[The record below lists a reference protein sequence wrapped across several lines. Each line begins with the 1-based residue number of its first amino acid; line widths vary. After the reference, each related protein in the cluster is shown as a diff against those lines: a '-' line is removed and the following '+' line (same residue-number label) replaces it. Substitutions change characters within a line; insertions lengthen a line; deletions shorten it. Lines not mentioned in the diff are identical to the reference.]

1 MWTNRLPAR
10 RRRPCPPAA
19 RQGSQRR
26 GTACE
31 RASGRGGRRGTQTLP
46 GARRVPA
53 CSAWPGLARP
63 PPSCALRPQR
73 LQDGSRERRGPRL
86 GRRRGGGGAPGG
98 PRGSQPRVWSRSLCR
113 SPCAPPSVL
122 ELWAGQSYRGLDSP
136 PPPPRT
142 PLKAKIM
149 IYLPTAQAHPSISP
163 EASSGRTG
171 LQIPGP
177 QAFGD
182 HCTSQGKD
190 VHET

>member
-1 MWTNRLPAR
+1 MRWQNSEQYPVLRSGRRPHLLHPIPGSPGAWGPSRRPAAPRVWTNRLPAR

-46 GARRVPA
+46 SARRVPA

-136 PPPPRT
+136 PPNPRLG
-142 PLKAKIM
+142 PL
-149 IYLPTAQAHPSISP
+149 
-163 EASSGRTG
+163 
-171 LQIPGP
+171 
-177 QAFGD
+177 
-182 HCTSQGKD
+182 
-190 VHET
+190 